1 MTATSICSANG
12 VSNSTNGDTLPQI
25 LAMTSMPSR
34 CWVVTRAL
42 FAVALITACSKST
55 ASKSTI
61 PQYDRMPGYER
72 VVFKSLFVIG
82 VGENEE
88 KRRLFEDVFSRVL
101 TDDSTYAMPSWK
113 RLPQSRLL
121 TETELK
127 TALGTNEFDGVLI
140 TRLVS
145 VDEDGDEEHVEGDTS
160 GVPRTRPLEGYY
172 QGSYQVVHEPGY
184 YERTIAYRL
193 ETNLYAISDGG
204 LVWAAHSAIVDPASV
219 ETGIDSLARAVAEK
233 LIQEGL
239 LRRGLFS
246 LLVRRVV
253 EM

>member
-1 MTATSICSANG
+1 
-12 VSNSTNGDTLPQI
+12 
-25 LAMTSMPSR
+25 
-34 CWVVTRAL
+34 
-42 FAVALITACSKST
+42 
-55 ASKSTI
+55 
-61 PQYDRMPGYER
+61 
-72 VVFKSLFVIG
+72 
-82 VGENEE
+82 
-88 KRRLFEDVFSRVL
+88 VFSRVL

-127 TALGTNEFDGVLI
+127 TAIGTNDFDGVLI

-145 VDEDGDEEHVEGDTS
+145 VDEDGDEVHAEGDTS
-160 GVPRTRPLEGYY
+160 GVQRARPFEGYY
-172 QGSYQVVHEPGY
+172 QGSYEVVHEPGY

-193 ETNLYAISDGG
+193 ETNLYAMSDGG

>member
-1 MTATSICSANG
+1 MLG
-12 VSNSTNGDTLPQI
+12 
-25 LAMTSMPSR
+25 MTSMPSR
-34 CWVVTRAL
+34 CRAVARAL
-42 FAVALITACSKST
+42 LAVALIAACSKST
-55 ASKSTI
+55 ASKTTT
-61 PQYDRMPGYER
+61 PQYDRMPGYKR

-82 VGENEE
+82 LGENEQ

-101 TDDSTYAMPSWK
+101 SDDSTYAMPSWK

-121 TETELK
+121 SETELK
-127 TALGTNEFDGVLI
+127 TALGTNEFDAVLI

-160 GVPRTRPLEGYY
+160 GVQRARPLEGYY
-172 QGSYQVVHEPGY
+172 QGSYEVVHEPGY

-219 ETGIDSLARAVAEK
+219 EKAIDSLARTVSEK

-239 LRRGLFS
+239 IRRGLFT

>member
-1 MTATSICSANG
+1 MLG
-12 VSNSTNGDTLPQI
+12 
-25 LAMTSMPSR
+25 MTSMPSR
-34 CWVVTRAL
+34 CRVVARAL
-42 FAVALITACSKST
+42 LAVALIAACSKST
-55 ASKSTI
+55 ASKTTI
-61 PQYDRMPGYER
+61 PQYDRMPGYKR

-82 VGENEE
+82 VGENEQ

-145 VDEDGDEEHVEGDTS
+145 VDEDGDEEQVEGDTS
-160 GVPRTRPLEGYY
+160 GVQRARPLEAYY
-172 QGSYQVVHEPGY
+172 QGSYEVVHAPDY
-184 YERTIAYRL
+184 YERRIAYRL

-219 ETGIDSLARAVAEK
+219 EKAIDSLARTVSEK
-233 LIQEGL
+233 LTQEGL
-239 LRRGLFS
+239 IRRGLFT

>member
-1 MTATSICSANG
+1 MLG
-12 VSNSTNGDTLPQI
+12 
-25 LAMTSMPSR
+25 MTSMPSR
-34 CWVVTRAL
+34 CRVVARAL
-42 FAVALITACSKST
+42 LAVALIAACSKST
-55 ASKSTI
+55 ASKTTI
-61 PQYDRMPGYER
+61 PQYDRMPGYKR

-82 VGENEE
+82 LGENEQ

-145 VDEDGDEEHVEGDTS
+145 VDEDGDEEQVEGDTS
-160 GVPRTRPLEGYY
+160 GVQRARPLEAYY
-172 QGSYQVVHEPGY
+172 QGSYKVVHAPDY
-184 YERTIAYRL
+184 YERRIAYRL
-193 ETNLYAISDGG
+193 ETNLYAMSDGG

-219 ETGIDSLARAVAEK
+219 EKAIDSLARTVSEK
-233 LIQEGL
+233 LTQEGL
-239 LRRGLFS
+239 LRRGLFT

>member
-1 MTATSICSANG
+1 M
-12 VSNSTNGDTLPQI
+12 
-25 LAMTSMPSR
+25 
-34 CWVVTRAL
+34 
-42 FAVALITACSKST
+42 
-55 ASKSTI
+55 
-61 PQYDRMPGYER
+61 
-72 VVFKSLFVIG
+72 
-82 VGENEE
+82 
-88 KRRLFEDVFSRVL
+88 L

-127 TALGTNEFDGVLI
+127 TALSTNQFDGVLI

-145 VDEDGDEEHVEGDTS
+145 LDEDEDGDEEHMEGDTS
-160 GVPRTRPLEGYY
+160 GVQRARPLEAYY
-172 QGSYQVVHEPGY
+172 QGSYEVVHAPDY
-184 YERTIAYRL
+184 YERRIAYRL
-193 ETNLYAISDGG
+193 ETNLYAMSDGG

>member
-1 MTATSICSANG
+1 MLG
-12 VSNSTNGDTLPQI
+12 
-25 LAMTSMPSR
+25 MTSMPSR
-34 CWVVTRAL
+34 CRVVARAL
-42 FAVALITACSKST
+42 LAVALIAACSKST
-55 ASKSTI
+55 ASKTTI
-61 PQYDRMPGYER
+61 PQYDRMPGYKR

-82 VGENEE
+82 LGENEQ

-145 VDEDGDEEHVEGDTS
+145 VDEDGDEEQVEGDTS
-160 GVPRTRPLEGYY
+160 GVQRARPLEAYY

-184 YERTIAYRL
+184 YERRIAYRL

-204 LVWAAHSAIVDPASV
+204 LVWAAHSAVVDPASV
-219 ETGIDSLARAVAEK
+219 EKAIDSLARTVSEK
-233 LIQEGL
+233 LTQEGL
-239 LRRGLFS
+239 LRRGLFT

>member
-1 MTATSICSANG
+1 MLG
-12 VSNSTNGDTLPQI
+12 
-25 LAMTSMPSR
+25 MTSMPSR
-34 CWVVTRAL
+34 CRVVARAL
-42 FAVALITACSKST
+42 LAVALIAACSKST
-55 ASKSTI
+55 ASKTTI
-61 PQYDRMPGYER
+61 PQYDRMPGYKR

-82 VGENEE
+82 LGENEQ

-145 VDEDGDEEHVEGDTS
+145 VEEDGDEEQVEGDTS
-160 GVPRTRPLEGYY
+160 GVQRARPLEAYY

-184 YERTIAYRL
+184 YERRIAYRL

-219 ETGIDSLARAVAEK
+219 EKAIDSLARTVSEK
-233 LIQEGL
+233 LTQEGL
-239 LRRGLFS
+239 IRRGLFT

>member
-1 MTATSICSANG
+1 MLG
-12 VSNSTNGDTLPQI
+12 
-25 LAMTSMPSR
+25 MTSMPSR
-34 CWVVTRAL
+34 CRMVARAL
-42 FAVALITACSKST
+42 LAVALIAACSKST
-55 ASKSTI
+55 ASKTTI
-61 PQYDRMPGYER
+61 PQYDRMPGYKR

-82 VGENEE
+82 LGENEQ

-145 VDEDGDEEHVEGDTS
+145 VDEDGDEEQVEGDTS
-160 GVPRTRPLEGYY
+160 GVQRARPLEAYY

-184 YERTIAYRL
+184 YERRIAYRL

-219 ETGIDSLARAVAEK
+219 EKAIDSLARTVSEK
-233 LIQEGL
+233 LTQEGL
-239 LRRGLFS
+239 IRRGLFT

>member
-1 MTATSICSANG
+1 MLG
-12 VSNSTNGDTLPQI
+12 
-25 LAMTSMPSR
+25 MTSMPSR
-34 CWVVTRAL
+34 CRVVARAL
-42 FAVALITACSKST
+42 LAVALIAACSKST
-55 ASKSTI
+55 ASKTTI
-61 PQYDRMPGYER
+61 PQYDRMPGYKR

-82 VGENEE
+82 LGENEQ

-145 VDEDGDEEHVEGDTS
+145 VDEDGDEEQVEGDTS
-160 GVPRTRPLEGYY
+160 GVQRARPLEAYY

-184 YERTIAYRL
+184 YERRIAYRL

-219 ETGIDSLARAVAEK
+219 EKAIDSLARTVSEK
-233 LIQEGL
+233 LTQEGL
-239 LRRGLFS
+239 IRRGLFT